1 MKHCEPVWTDETLRE
16 LAVHGTEP
24 FPFTCYHS
32 QLGCG
37 PCASVPWHWHR
48 EVELVLARHSVSHCM
63 LGGERIALQ
72 PGEAVFIHSGVLH
85 SFEAPAQ
92 ADIIS
97 ILFMPEFVAPEG
109 SAVYTH
115 CVAPFTASGRSHAV
129 LRPGTP
135 WQAEVIASIGALSA
149 FMVAGEPT
157 AALDIHT
164 EVCRMW
170 GVLLRHL
177 ADIAPLAHGGQAGL
191 MQARLRR
198 MIGYIE
204 ANYAAKISLAD
215 IAADASISK
224 SEALRCFRC
233 GVQTTPIEY
242 LNRQRLR
249 FARMR
254 LLATAAPVTEVAAE
268 AGFAST
274 AYFDRVFRRCF
285 GLSPA
290 QYRRAQA
297 SLSSAAARAL

>member
-1 MKHCEPVWTDETLRE
+1 MKYCEPVWTDETLRE
-16 LAVHGTEP
+16 LAVHGTDP

-32 QLGCG
+32 RLGSG
-37 PCASVPWHWHR
+37 PCASVAWHWHR
-48 EVELVLARHSVSHCM
+48 EVELVLATRAVSHCL
-63 LGGERIALQ
+63 LGGELLALQ

-85 SFEAPAQ
+85 SFEAPSE

-97 ILFMPEFVAPEG
+97 ILFMPDFIAPEG
-109 SAVYTH
+109 SAVHTR
-115 CVAPFTASGRSHAV
+115 CVAPFAAEGRSHAV
-129 LRPGTP
+129 LRPGVP
-135 WQAEVIASIGALSA
+135 WQAQVIASIRALSDIMA
-149 FMVAGEPT
+149 ATEPT
-157 AALDIHT
+157 AELDAHI

-170 GVLLRHL
+170 GVLFRHL
-177 ADIAPLAHGGQAGL
+177 GEIATLERGGQAGL
-191 MQARLRR
+191 LQARLRR

-204 ANYAAKISLAD
+204 ANYAAKLSLSD
-215 IAADASISK
+215 IASDASISK

-233 GVQTTPIEY
+233 GVQTSPIEY

-249 FARMR
+249 YARMR

-274 AYFDRVFRRCF
+274 AYFDRVFRRNF

-297 SLSSAAARAL
+297 GGARADAHPL